1 MAEAKN
7 NFIKSKMNKDLDDR
21 LVPAGEYRHAQNIA
35 VAKSEGQDVGALE
48 NILGNN
54 LISSF
59 TLPTDTYGVEII
71 GHFMDVK
78 NDRIIV
84 LMTNYVDISSDSLSN
99 FSPTDAYHAI
109 GVYSLKTLV
118 SSIIVS
124 GRFLNFSK
132 THEIYGINVIDDLLF
147 WTDNR
152 NQPRKINIASALAN
166 NSYYTTEDTISVSK
180 YYPYQTIDLITNEV
194 IQATVGASGLGYT
207 LANNVSTVAIGG
219 SVGFGLT
226 VNIVAG
232 GGGAGVLA
240 VTVNDPGIGYET
252 GDVVEIIQPS
262 TIVAAQATLTVELA
276 SMMRDVVS
284 DYLPWI
290 NCDPAGDPGRKNP
303 YRQPYA
309 TNALLDPPTPP
320 LNWAGDPEYLKERF
334 VRFSYRFKFDDDEY
348 SLIAPFTQTCFI
360 PLKDGYFMS
369 PAGVGESGQF
379 DQEDV
384 INTYKSTE
392 VNLMQNKVNNIE
404 LIINSPLGNWDTVED
419 TMKIKEV
426 DILYKE
432 AGQNTIKVIATLNK
446 DELGLVNSTFLTY
459 QYKST
464 KPWKTLPDKEVL
476 RVHDQVPVRALAQEV
491 AENRV
496 IYGNYIDKP
505 TSPSVL
511 NYSCNVS
518 EKPQATQIEYQ
529 NQNLKQNR
537 SYQIGV
543 VLSDRYGRQ
552 STVILSTLDDGAFSD
567 SIKGS
572 TLFHKYKT
580 AGFSEQ
586 DGSSFLFKSSVF
598 PSTPGDIWDG
608 DNLEMTFWD
617 SISSTRNSITGEP
630 GLYDATTNP
639 LGWYT
644 YKIVVKQQEQDY
656 YNIYFPGILNGYI
669 DGEAVSTPASATEP
683 ICHMALYADNI
694 NKVPRDLSLVGPN
707 QTTFRTSRPSFQED
721 PTYYSFNGQ
730 FIDPL
735 SQEGERLLKARDR
748 ARDLDSGSQVTN
760 ASVKLSLRL
769 NNGQGAGGLDPI
781 YTSTYQAYPGSK
793 KDIVTTIGTGS
804 ELGLWDPAAIA
815 PFNTAKVFYGYK
827 NNPYIAKIKVS
838 EPTTTGLKGP
848 HPYSGVFEFFVNGQI
863 AGPGS
868 NYTAG
873 SKNIPCTIPSVGFT
887 VSGFT
892 INIDGALT
900 SGNGHISIANI
911 GTGWPALITVPIVI
925 NNCTISGAGDGLY
938 QFDLT
943 VTSNNSNGEMAPS
956 LAVYETE
963 PSKSELDIYWETST
977 NGLINELNDEIIN
990 GDLTTPIE
998 IVPDVSNPIRSD
1010 YFGNFWYY
1018 WHDEGLASG
1027 SYITSPMYVTNSIGA
1042 SLPTIPLTTVTY
1054 TLLSVYDGN
1063 LTNRTSEFQLEDS
1076 PPGYPNH
1083 FKLKTND
1090 TFAVNSDNNTVGLFT
1105 FNININCAG
1114 PNYLID
1120 GVYID
1125 RTLTLGP
1132 SVGGSSTLLQNLE
1145 PQILPSTPPW
1155 SWNVNAA
1162 PNTKL
1167 FTLQGYNGSFI
1178 GGGKEF
1184 EDLTWEIVRYSGGTP
1199 ITVPELYFVPIGLN
1213 TGIVELWLSSTA
1225 TSALD
1230 SSVVGS
1236 DYYLHMR
1243 DGGGL
1248 PGSPQNYFSLTVQ
1261 P

>member
-1 MAEAKN
+1 MAEVKN

-21 LVPAGEYRHAQNIA
+21 LVPAGEYRNAQNIA
-35 VAKSEGQDVGALE
+35 IAKSEGPNVGALE

-109 GVYSLKTLV
+109 GVYNLKALV

-152 NQPRKINIASALAN
+152 NQPRKINLLRAN
-166 NSYYTTEDTISVSK
+166 PGNLTTPTYYTTEDTISVSK
-180 YYPYQTIDLITNEV
+180 YYPYTPIDLIRNLV
-194 IQATVGASGLGYT
+194 VGLGMGLPIPGSGYT
-207 LANNVSTVAIGG
+207 TTTNVATSGG
-219 SVGFGLT
+219 TGTGLT
-226 VNIVAG
+226 LNLSLGGGGGVNIAWVNNPGIGYTNGDVVNIIEPWPGG
-232 GGGAGVLA
+232 GGGASVQV
-240 VTVNDPGIGYET
+240 VT
-252 GDVVEIIQPS
+252 
-262 TIVAAQATLTVELA
+262 ELA
-276 SMMRDVVS
+276 STMTDVVS

-290 NCDPAGDPGRKNP
+290 YCDPAGDPGTKNP

-309 TNALLDPPTPP
+309 TNAFMTPPTPP
-320 LNWAGDPEYLKERF
+320 LTWAGNPEYLKDKF

-348 SLIAPFTQTCFI
+348 SLIAPFTQTCFV
-360 PLKDGYFMS
+360 PLKDGYFME
-369 PAGVGESGQF
+369 PAGVGEPGQF
-379 DQEDV
+379 DQDDV
-384 INTYKSTE
+384 VNTYKSTE
-392 VNLMQNKVNNIE
+392 VDLMQNKINNIE
-404 LIINSPLGNWDTVED
+404 LIINSPLGNWNTVED

-505 TSPSVL
+505 TSPSFL
-511 NYSCNVS
+511 NYSCNIS
-518 EKPQATQIEYQ
+518 EKPQDTQIEYQ

-537 SYQIGV
+537 TYQVGV

-567 SIKGS
+567 EIKGS
-572 TLFHKYKT
+572 TLFHKYKESP
-580 AGFSEQ
+580 FSEQ
-586 DGSSFLFKSSVF
+586 DGSGNLFTSSVF

-608 DNLEMTFWD
+608 DNLEMTFWN
-617 SISSTRNSITGEP
+617 SISSTKNSITGEP

-639 LGWYT
+639 LGWYS

-669 DGEAVSTPASATEP
+669 DGEAISTPASLTEP

-721 PTYYSFNGQ
+721 PTYYRFNGQ
-730 FIDPL
+730 LIDPL
-735 SQEGERLLKARDR
+735 SQEGEKLLKERDR
-748 ARDLDSGSQVTN
+748 AKDLDSGSQITN

-769 NNGQGAGGLDPI
+769 NNGLGYSLLDPK

-793 KDIVTTIGTGS
+793 EDIVTTIGTGS
-804 ELGLWDPAAIA
+804 ELGLWDPSAIA
-815 PFNTAKVFYGYK
+815 PFNTANVFYGYK
-827 NNPYIAKIKVS
+827 NNPYIAKMKVS

-848 HPYSGVFEFFVNGQI
+848 HPYSGVLKFVLQSTV
-863 AGPGS
+863 AGTG
-868 NYTAG
+868 YIAG
-873 SKNIPCTIPSVGFT
+873 SKNVPCTIPT
-887 VSGFT
+887 TAGFT
-892 INIDGALT
+892 ISGFKVNIPVTTITAKDLE
-900 SGNGHISIANI
+900 IANI
-911 GTGWPALITVPIVI
+911 GTGWPSVVTAPFSIPD
-925 NNCTISGAGDGLY
+925 CTISGAGGSDSEFTIY
-938 QFDLT
+938 
-943 VTSNNSNGEMAPS
+943 VTSDNSNGEMAPS

-963 PSKSELDIYWETST
+963 PLKSELDIYWETST
-977 NGLINELNDEIIN
+977 NGLINELNDAIN
-990 GDLTTPIE
+990 SGDITTPIE
-998 IVPDVSNPIRSD
+998 ILPDVAYPVRSD
-1010 YFGNFWYY
+1010 AFGNKWYY
-1018 WHDEGLASG
+1018 WQDEGLASG
-1027 SYITSPMYVTNSIGA
+1027 SYITSPMYVTNSVGNP
-1042 SLPTIPLTTVTY
+1042 LPTTPSSVVTY

-1063 LTNRTSEFQLEDS
+1063 LTNRTSEFTLENS
-1076 PPGYPNH
+1076 PVGFPDH

-1090 TFAVNSDNNTVGLFT
+1090 TFAVNSNNNIVGSFT
-1105 FNININCAG
+1105 FNINVNTAG
-1114 PNYLID
+1114 ASYPID
-1120 GVYID
+1120 GVTID

-1132 SVGGSSTLLQNLE
+1132 SGGLVTPIVNIT
-1145 PQILPSTPPW
+1145 PQVVPVTPW
-1155 SWNVNAA
+1155 SYVVSAF
-1162 PNTKL
+1162 PGTPL
-1167 FTLQGYNGSFI
+1167 FTLQGYNGSVI

-1184 EDLTWEIVRYSGGTP
+1184 EDLTWEMVRYSGGTP
-1199 ITVPELYFVPIGLN
+1199 IPVPELYFVPVGLN
-1213 TGIVELWLSSTA
+1213 TGLVELWLNSTA
-1225 TSALD
+1225 TSAMD
-1230 SSVVGS
+1230 SSNPGIG
-1236 DYYLHMR
+1236 DYYPRLV

-1248 PGSPQNYFSLTVQ
+1248 DWGGLYFSLTVN
-1261 P
+1261 